1 MVKNTLKNKK
11 YGRGGGKNKTVKK
24 IKRGGEIPDLLNKT
38 QFVTNDKFIKNE
50 LLKLNIKQSKAY
62 QDKRDDF
69 YFFIENTDLCKG
81 NDSMNESIKQNI
93 TNTEKTFIF
102 INNGYAVSGLL
113 IFWIDNDG
121 IQLESICVPDKSI
134 PGTGTFLL
142 SLLKNLS
149 DNINK
154 ILLVTS
160 ANNLSDKFY
169 EKNGLSKRSTNNY
182 EYKYLPTTIFDI
194 GKMVVNTKI

>member
-1 MVKNTLKNKK
+1 M
-11 YGRGGGKNKTVKK
+11 
-24 IKRGGEIPDLLNKT
+24 NKT